1 MRAQVLALSALVAA
15 IPSAAGAAT
24 LTNPLTADQVTCD
37 EIQLERLALRGGVF
51 EPSPFDGAHPSLILW
66 HSSAGGG
73 AYSALAV
80 TDGIFGGEA
89 GIPLIRSEA
98 QLAFDL
104 SFHSTADVLNPAR
117 ALLPQV
123 TVVRREVDSNLIA
136 PGTTTPNLIVLFG
149 LEPTRVLNPFMPLI
163 PVEINNLAAAS
174 ATDQPIAFANGS
186 GRGIETDDL
195 ISSCG
200 SALTPFDQRVFTI
213 LSRTVRMAQCALLPE
228 FRGTC
233 NPDGSAYNITLFRAA
248 DPQTYRANV
257 YVYAVACSDTGVCS
271 YSVAKVAYQFSFTW
285 DSTGNL
291 TSGQVTVLPP
301 CPSTALAP
309 GCSNPNGNQT
319 PMFILPPLWPGHGHQ
334 GPRQFRLG
342 TLVWD
347 DAPGSTN
354 NILSA
359 PINWQTLL
367 AGSAWQ

>member
-1 MRAQVLALSALVAA
+1 MQAQVLVLSALVAA
-15 IPSAAGAAT
+15 IPSIAGAGR
-24 LTNPLTADQVTCD
+24 LTNPLTAGQVTCD
-37 EIQLERLALRGGVF
+37 ELQLERLALRGGVF
-51 EPSPFDGAHPSLILW
+51 EPTFDFGHPSLFLW

-80 TDGIFGGEA
+80 TDGIIGGET
-89 GIPLIRSEA
+89 GVPLIRSET

-104 SFHSTADVLNPAR
+104 SFHSTADLLNPAR

-123 TVVRREVDSNLIA
+123 TVVRRELDSNLIV
-136 PGTTTPNLIVLFG
+136 PGTATPNLIVLFA
-149 LEPTRVLNPFMPLI
+149 LEPTVVDPLLPII
-163 PVEINNLAAAS
+163 PVEINNLGAAS
-174 ATDQPIAFANGS
+174 ATDQPIAYANVS

-195 ISSCG
+195 TSSCG

-213 LSRTVRMAQCALLPE
+213 LSRTVRMAQCALLGGGR
-228 FRGTC
+228 FC
-233 NPDGSAYNITLFRAA
+233 NPDGSAYNITLFRDA

-257 YVYAVACSDTGVCS
+257 YFYAGSCTDAGVCS
-271 YSVAKVAYQFSFTW
+271 YSVDKVAYQFSFNW
-285 DSTGNL
+285 DSTGHL
-291 TSGQVTVLPP
+291 VSGQVTVLPP

-309 GCSNPNGNQT
+309 GCSNPNGNRT

-334 GPRQFRLG
+334 GPRQFSLG

-354 NILSA
+354 NMLSA

-367 AGSAWQ
+367 ASSAWQ

>member
-1 MRAQVLALSALVAA
+1 MHAQVLVLGALVAA
-15 IPSAAGAAT
+15 IPSAVGAAT

-37 EIQLERLALRGGVF
+37 ELQLERLALRGGVF
-51 EPSPFDGAHPSLILW
+51 EPSPFDFGHPSLFLW
-66 HSSAGGG
+66 DSSAGGG

-80 TDGIFGGEA
+80 ADGIDGGEA
-89 GIPLIRSEA
+89 GFPLIRSET

-123 TVVRREVDSNLIA
+123 TVVRRELDSNLIV
-136 PGTTTPNLIVLFG
+136 PGDTTPNLIVLFG
-149 LEPTRVLNPFMPLI
+149 LEPRVLDPLLPII

-174 ATDQPIAFANGS
+174 TFDQPIAYANGS

-195 ISSCG
+195 TSSCG
-200 SALTPFDQRVFTI
+200 NPLTAFDQRVFTI
-213 LSRTVRMAQCALLPE
+213 LSRTVRMAQCALLGGVR
-228 FRGTC
+228 FC
-233 NPDGSAYNITLFRAA
+233 NPDGSAYNITLFRGA

-257 YVYAVACSDTGVCS
+257 YFYVEACSDDGVCS
-271 YSVAKVAYQFSFTW
+271 YSVDKVAYQFTFTW
-285 DSTGNL
+285 DGNGNL
-291 TSGQVTVLPP
+291 ISGQVTVLPP

-334 GPRQFRLG
+334 GPQQFALG

-359 PINWQTLL
+359 SINWQSLL
-367 AGSAWQ
+367 ATSAWQ